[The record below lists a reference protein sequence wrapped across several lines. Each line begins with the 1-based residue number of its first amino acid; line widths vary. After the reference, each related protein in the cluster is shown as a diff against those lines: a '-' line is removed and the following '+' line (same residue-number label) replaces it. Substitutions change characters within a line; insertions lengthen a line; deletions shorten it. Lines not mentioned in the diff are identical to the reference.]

1 MTDRSPGR
9 PWPAYARVALVAGIG
24 VVAGLV
30 LLVVAPQALPPAPA
44 PCAPGVVCSS
54 SPAPAPP
61 SGFFTYPH
69 VAGLLIAVALAAL
82 VALLVVYVETYRA
95 TRSPQILGLL
105 VFLAA
110 LGFETVV
117 TSPLVF
123 ARVGPV
129 PAGLRPFLLAGQL
142 LECAALL
149 LFLYLALQ

>member
-1 MTDRSPGR
+1 MTEAPSRR
-9 PWPAYARVALVAGIG
+9 PWPAYARVALVAAIG
-24 VVAGLV
+24 LIAGVA
-30 LLVVAPQALPPAPA
+30 LLVVAPQALPPAPS
-44 PCAPGVVCSS
+44 PCAPGVVCTS
-54 SPAPAPP
+54 SPSAAPP
-61 SGFFTYPH
+61 GGFFSYPH

-82 VALLVVYVETYRA
+82 IALLVVYAETYRS

-110 LGFETVV
+110 LAFETVL

-129 PAGLRPFLLAGQL
+129 PGGLRPFLLAGQL